1 MASADE
7 QATTTA
13 ASTADQSNAPHEPH
27 TEEVTVPEQ
36 CRSRNQAEAD
46 KKAID
51 DLVCERDILN
61 QVQESSFTIL
71 WTSSC
76 LLRYESTWGIAIPP
90 GSNVCPLQ
98 VPLLP
103 LLPWTDC

>member
-36 CRSRNQAEAD
+36 CRRNQAEAD

-90 GSNVCPLQ
+90 GSNVCTLQ